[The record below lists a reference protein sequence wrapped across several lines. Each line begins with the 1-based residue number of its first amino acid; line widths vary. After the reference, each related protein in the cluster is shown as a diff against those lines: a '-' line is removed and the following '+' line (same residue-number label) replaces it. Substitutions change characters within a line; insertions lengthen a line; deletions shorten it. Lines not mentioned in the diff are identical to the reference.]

1 MAIQNL
7 QNYAGAT
14 WTIYLSCHDSNG
26 DALDLTGVE
35 EITYRIGPVGGTT
48 LEATKSA
55 GNITVTDA
63 AAGECTITITKAM
76 QDAAGLAPGLYNH
89 QCRVKFSD
97 TDQHDQIA
105 GTFRILPSLI

>member
-1 MAIQNL
+1 MIQNL
-7 QNYAGAT
+7 QDYAGST
-14 WTIYLSCHDSNG
+14 WPIRLTCHDSVG
-26 DALDLTGVE
+26 AALDLTGVA
-35 EITYRIGPVGGTT
+35 EITYRIGLVEGPWIT
-48 LEATKSA
+48 ATKTA
-55 GNITVTDA
+55 GEIVVTDA